1 MPGPAPLTAIFA
13 LDCASA
19 PRNIINGRKTAMHRM
34 IALCLTLLAPLP
46 ALAETAILPVKM
58 LDTSGEAQDQ
68 RADHDRRMALLAE
81 VLGRELPAVLIAPD
95 DLAACQ
101 PQTTD
106 CLLEATSAAGA
117 DRALFIVAQ
126 KTSTLILQLFVNLVD
141 TRTGE
146 LLDSRNL
153 NFRGDND
160 EAWRRAGVF
169 LAGQIRNAAP

>member
-1 MPGPAPLTAIFA
+1 MRLMLAA
-13 LDCASA
+13 
-19 PRNIINGRKTAMHRM
+19 
-34 IALCLTLLAPLP
+34 CLMLLAPLP
-46 ALAETAILPVKM
+46 ALADTAILPVKM

-68 RADHDRRMALLAE
+68 QADHERRMALLAE
-81 VLGRELPAVLIAPD
+81 VLGKELPALLIAPG
-95 DLAACQ
+95 DLVACQ

-106 CLLEATSAAGA
+106 CLLEATAATGA

-160 EAWRRAGVF
+160 EAWRRAGLF
-169 LAGQIRNAAP
+169 LAGQIRDAAP

>member
-1 MPGPAPLTAIFA
+1 MPARFAGAAIFS
-13 LDCASA
+13 LDWFAA
-19 PRNIINGRKTAMHRM
+19 RRNIAGRGNTAMRHM
-34 IALCLTLLAPLP
+34 LATCLLLAAPLP

-68 RADHDRRMALLAE
+68 QADHDRRTALLAQ
-81 VLGRELPAVLIAPD
+81 VLGEELPAALITPQ

-106 CLLEATSAAGA
+106 CLLSTTAAAGA

-169 LAGQIRNAAP
+169 LAGQIRDAAP

>member
-1 MPGPAPLTAIFA
+1 
-13 LDCASA
+13 
-19 PRNIINGRKTAMHRM
+19 MHRT
-34 IALCLTLLAPLP
+34 IATALMLLAPLP
-46 ALAETAILPVKM
+46 ALADTAILPVKM

-81 VLGRELPAVLIAPD
+81 VLGAELPAVLVTPA

-106 CLLEATSAAGA
+106 CLLAATAATGA

-141 TRTGE
+141 TRTGA
-146 LLDSRNL
+146 LLDSRTL

-169 LAGQIRNAAP
+169 LAGQIRDGAP

>member
-1 MPGPAPLTAIFA
+1 MRG
-13 LDCASA
+13 
-19 PRNIINGRKTAMHRM
+19 M
-34 IALCLTLLAPLP
+34 IAICLMLLVPLP
-46 ALAETAILPVKM
+46 VLAKTAILPVKM

-68 RADHDRRMALLAE
+68 QADHDRRMALLAE
-81 VLGRELPAVLIAPD
+81 VLGQELSATLIAPD
-95 DLAACQ
+95 DLAACT

-106 CLLEATSAAGA
+106 CLLATTAATGA

-141 TRTGE
+141 TRTGA

-169 LAGQIRNAAP
+169 LAGQIREVAP